1 MRFLSYLL
9 AAVLLVAAP
18 VAGRAATLN
27 PGNNIVDGGTYDIAN
42 GPYQF
47 GLITST
53 LEGAKK
59 YSFTFSAASQTT
71 VGAAAVTAIQ
81 LSGKFT
87 NLVVSWAN
95 GQSVS
100 VPQGKASF
108 SDVITTLIAGGAS
121 DVLSVSWESAKN
133 ASLQVGVAATPV
145 PLPAAGFLLLGG
157 LGALGLVARRR
168 KVAVAA

>member
-18 VAGRAATLN
+18 VAGQAATLN
-27 PGNNIVDGGTYDIAN
+27 PGNNIVNGGTYDIAN
-42 GPYQF
+42 GPFQF
-47 GLITST
+47 GLITSAI
-53 LEGAKK
+53 EGAKS

-81 LSGKFT
+81 LGGSFK

-95 GQSVS
+95 GQSVN
-100 VPQGKASF
+100 VPTGSGVFAQIIST
-108 SDVITTLIAGGAS
+108 VIAGGGS
-121 DVLSVSWESAKN
+121 DVLSISWTSAKN
-133 ASLQVGVAATPV
+133 ASLQVAVQAVPV
-145 PLPAAGFLLLGG
+145 PAAGFLLLGG

-168 KVAVAA
+168 KAAVAA